1 MIRYSVLFANIFV
14 MVDAV
19 YDKQLSN
26 FVLNLND
33 SSVLQL
39 RGHRIHQLNLLLSVF
54 MYLFNKFGYL
64 NLSFT
69 IMIYLIFME
78 ESLLYCNILI
88 LTYTNDFFLIDNYAI
103 VKWLG
108 RILYFKSF
116 KCIQC
121 DKDMVI

>member
-69 IMIYLIFME
+69 IMVYLIIN
-78 ESLLYCNILI
+78 LWKNRYC
-88 LTYTNDFFLIDNYAI
+88 I
-103 VKWLG
+103 V
-108 RILYFKSF
+108 IF
-116 KCIQC
+116 
-121 DKDMVI
+121 

>member
-1 MIRYSVLFANIFV
+1 
-14 MVDAV
+14 
-19 YDKQLSN
+19 
-26 FVLNLND
+26 
-33 SSVLQL
+33 
-39 RGHRIHQLNLLLSVF
+39 
-54 MYLFNKFGYL
+54 
-64 NLSFT
+64 
-69 IMIYLIFME
+69 ME